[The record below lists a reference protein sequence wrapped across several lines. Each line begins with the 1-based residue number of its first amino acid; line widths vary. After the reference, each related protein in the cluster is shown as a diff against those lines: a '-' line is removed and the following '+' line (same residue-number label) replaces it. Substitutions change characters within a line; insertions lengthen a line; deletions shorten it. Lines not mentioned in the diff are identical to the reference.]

1 MTRIEHHYDVGLMP
15 SDTPATGG
23 RPDREGLA
31 RRAEYRFGAVLV
43 LLLITYMVS
52 ASSAEGAWEQI
63 VTVILQGVTLIAALV
78 ASDVPRRLRHVAIGV
93 VVFSFVISLIAIPWN
108 GRGPA
113 SSAGFVSTA
122 LVAGAP
128 VAIVWSVY
136 RRKVIDIQ
144 TVLAALC
151 VYVLL
156 GMFFAFLF
164 TGIGNAASTP
174 FFVQQTHAT
183 SADYQYFSYVT
194 LTTTGYGDLT
204 AANNLGRAI
213 AVLEALTGQIYLV
226 TVVAVLVS
234 NLRRRDRADP
244 ESEGNAG

>member
-1 MTRIEHHYDVGLMP
+1 MP
-15 SDTPATGG
+15 RDIPNISE
-23 RPDREGLA
+23 RRRRVRLA
-31 RRAEYRFGAVLV
+31 RRAEYRFGVVLV
-43 LLLITYMVS
+43 LLLATFMVAAS
-52 ASSAEGAWEQI
+52 AADGAWEQI
-63 VTVILQGVTLIAALV
+63 VTVLLQGVTLMAALV
-78 ASDVPRRLRHVAIGV
+78 ASDVPRRLRHVALV
-93 VVFSFVISLIAIPWN
+93 VVIVSFVVSFVAIPWN

-128 VAIVWSVY
+128 VAIAWSVY
-136 RRKVIDIQ
+136 RRRVIDVQ

-164 TGIGNAASTP
+164 TGIGNASSKP
-174 FFVQQTHAT
+174 FFAQQSTAT

-204 AANNLGRAI
+204 AATNIARAI

-226 TVVAVLVS
+226 TVVALLVS
-234 NLRRRDRADP
+234 NLRRKEPDTPATTPSD
-244 ESEGNAG
+244 